1 MSEIG
6 AHEEGFVH
14 TGSPTD
20 KLNKRRGFMFVL
32 SSPSGAG
39 KTTLSRKLLETEKR
53 LKMSISVT
61 TRAMRPGEIDGE
73 DYFFTDKHGFDAMI
87 EQDEFLEHAVVFGHQ
102 YGTRNEY
109 VNKTLAKG
117 KDVLFDI
124 DWQGTRQLA
133 EKRRD
138 DLVSVFILPPSLKE
152 LERRLRARAQDSD
165 EVVRERMA
173 KAEAEISHWQE
184 YDYVVVNN
192 DVDKALEEIT
202 HILKAER
209 LKRIRQTF
217 LSEFIDAL
225 GDSK

>member
-1 MSEIG
+1 MSNSIG
-6 AHEEGFVH
+6 YEDDYVL
-14 TGSPTD
+14 TGTPVD
-20 KLNKRRGFMFVL
+20 KLHKRRGFMFVL

-39 KTTLSRKLLETEKR
+39 KTTLSRKLLASEKR

-61 TRAMRPGEIDGE
+61 TRPMRPGEVDEE
-73 DYFFTDKHGFDAMI
+73 DYFFTDANGFDSMI
-87 EQDEFLEHAVVFGHQ
+87 EKEEFLEHAVVFGQQ

-133 EKRRD
+133 GKRRD

-152 LERRLRARAQDSD
+152 LERRLRARGQDSE
-165 EVVRERMA
+165 EVVQQRMA
-173 KAEAEISHWQE
+173 KAEAEISHWEE
-184 YDYVVVNN
+184 YDYVVINN

-209 LKRIRQTF
+209 LKRIRQTY

-225 GDSK
+225 GESH